1 MCNEHLLA
9 CITVAKPMTRV
20 YAFLLLVV
28 GGAKSGGDWVIK
40 TPSQSGGCGTRFRKI
55 YNNYCVILL
64 KFDRFARKNCSG
76 SEFSR
81 RPESRR
87 VFPRGRKPGEAFRIR
102 SFLDGLSSL
111 GGSRCSTFQ
120 EVGIREGF
128 PTRPDSGR
136 GSDRE
141 PESR

>member
-1 MCNEHLLA
+1 MSLGGSWEGFA
-9 CITVAKPMTRV
+9 ERADIE
-20 YAFLLLVV
+20 LVM
-28 GGAKSGGDWVIK
+28 GGL
-40 TPSQSGGCGTRFRKI
+40 CRKG
-55 YNNYCVILL
+55 L
-64 KFDRFARKNCSG
+64 SW

-81 RPESRR
+81 RSESRR

-102 SFLDGLSSL
+102 SFLDELSSL
-111 GGSRCSTFQ
+111 GESRWSTFQ